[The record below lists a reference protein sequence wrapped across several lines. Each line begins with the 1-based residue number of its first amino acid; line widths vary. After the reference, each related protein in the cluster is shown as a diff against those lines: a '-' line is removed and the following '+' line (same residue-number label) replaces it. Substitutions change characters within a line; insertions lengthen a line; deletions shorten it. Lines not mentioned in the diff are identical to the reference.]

1 MNLTPNTQLKLY
13 GLDNYLLELIKLF
26 EKNNLPNKIILS
38 GDKGSGKATMA
49 YHLINYVLSYGEEFS
64 YDKKKFTIN
73 DKNKSFKLILNKS
86 SPNFTLI
93 DISENKR
100 NIDINQIRTL
110 ITNLNK
116 SSFND
121 KPRFVLIDNIEYLNV
136 SAINALLKIIE
147 EPNPNIYFILI
158 HNNKKI
164 LSTLLSRC
172 LNFKISLS
180 HEDSI
185 NISNFITNKNIINEI
200 NYELINYYFTPG
212 NFYDLIKISNDFEI
226 NLKSNN
232 LKDFL
237 KLLIDK
243 NSYKKTIFVNN
254 LLYSYIELY
263 LTVNKLYNLYSYF
276 VRKIN
281 ECKKYNLDDES
292 IYLEFKTKVL
302 NG

>member
-13 GLDNYLLELIKLF
+13 GLDKYLLELIKLF
-26 EKNNLPNKIILS
+26 ENNNLPNKIILS

-49 YHLINYVLSYGEEFS
+49 YHLINHVLSYGEEFS

-136 SAINALLKIIE
+136 NAINALLKIIE

>member
-13 GLDNYLLELIKLF
+13 GLDKYLLELIKLF
-26 EKNNLPNKIILS
+26 ENNNLPNKIILS

-64 YDKKKFTIN
+64 YDKKKFIIN

-136 SAINALLKIIE
+136 NAINALLKIIE

>member
-49 YHLINYVLSYGEEFS
+49 YHLINHVLSYGEEFS

-136 SAINALLKIIE
+136 NAINALLKIIE

-237 KLLIDK
+237 KLLINK

>member
-26 EKNNLPNKIILS
+26 EKNSLPNKIILS

-49 YHLINYVLSYGEEFS
+49 YHLINHVLSYGEEFS

-136 SAINALLKIIE
+136 NAINALLKIIE

>member
-26 EKNNLPNKIILS
+26 EKNSLPNKIILS
-38 GDKGSGKATMA
+38 GNKGSGKATMA
-49 YHLINYVLSYGEEFS
+49 YHLINHVLSYGEEFS

-136 SAINALLKIIE
+136 NAINALLKIIE

>member
-13 GLDNYLLELIKLF
+13 GLDKYLLELIKLF
-26 EKNNLPNKIILS
+26 ENNNLPNKIILS

-64 YDKKKFTIN
+64 YDKKKFIIN

>member
-49 YHLINYVLSYGEEFS
+49 YHLINHVLSYGEEFS

>member
-26 EKNNLPNKIILS
+26 EKNSLPNKIILS

-49 YHLINYVLSYGEEFS
+49 YHLINHVLSYGEEFS